1 MPILY
6 GGRTNLF
13 YKEFVVKEF
22 LTEYFFV
29 TTVSSRS
36 GKLKRMESPEFR
48 RIYPEIIYSLYEMKI
63 ETAQLPLVDKNS
75 TITKTK

>member
-6 GGRTNLF
+6 SGRTNLF

-29 TTVSSRS
+29 ATVSSRI
-36 GKLKRMESPEFR
+36 GKLKWKESPEFR
-48 RIYPEIIYSLYEMKI
+48 RVYPGIIYSLYEMKI

-75 TITKTK
+75 TITKPR